1 MYNIPPER
9 TRMDQI
15 WIAYVVGFAAAGGA
29 SMLFTPLVIRLAHAL
44 KLYDPRNERKV
55 HTVPT
60 PRVGGIALFA
70 SMMLVTVAA
79 ILFDSHW
86 DNFFDGAHVSLAVL
100 LGTSACIFLVGVY
113 DDIRGLRAILKL
125 TAQIAAA
132 LIVCSFNIR
141 IDTVMGVDWMASW
154 LSWPIT
160 VFWIVAITNAVN
172 LIDGLDGLA
181 AGICAAACA
190 VIAAFSIYNGNQA
203 MGLFMLILL
212 GSLAGFLVFN
222 FNPAKIFMGDSG
234 SMFLGF
240 FLAVASLVCATKV
253 TTLLGLAMPALALGL
268 PLFDMFLSVV
278 RRVLGRRSV
287 FSPDREHIH
296 HRLMDMGMKHHH
308 AVILM
313 YIVTL
318 VITGGAMLMMFF
330 RGGGELVVFL
340 VVFLVLISVFRIAG
354 VLRFRR
360 MFTQVQENISR
371 SREMRRERKAFESAR
386 QRFRT
391 AWTFEQWWRAVRRM
405 ARRMRFAQVRITYR
419 LTESDEA
426 HTITYTNAATAHL
439 PHEWMHVRIP
449 VQPQAGASL
458 EEVHIDVPLCDP
470 LETLGRR
477 LTLFG
482 RLLDE
487 HTLANLPAPPET
499 PEPAERN

>member
-1 MYNIPPER
+1 MK
-9 TRMDQI
+9 QL
-15 WIAYVVGFAAAGGA
+15 WIAYLVWFAAAGGA
-29 SMLFTPLVIRLAHAL
+29 SMIFTPLVIRLAHAL
-44 KLYDPRNERKV
+44 KLYDPRNPRKV
-55 HTVPT
+55 HTTPT
-60 PRVGGIALFA
+60 PRVGGIAIFA
-70 SMMLVTVAA
+70 SMMTVTVIAF
-79 ILFDSHW
+79 LFDAYW
-86 DNFFDGAHVSLAVL
+86 DGILAEIRPQLGVL
-100 LGTSACIFLVGVY
+100 LGTSALIFLVGVV
-113 DDIRGLRAILKL
+113 DDIRCLRAIVKL
-125 TAQIAAA
+125 LAQIVAA
-132 LIVCSFNIR
+132 LVVCACKIR

-181 AGICAAACA
+181 VGICGAACA
-190 VIAAFSIYNGNQA
+190 VIAAFSIYNGNYA

-222 FNPAKIFMGDSG
+222 FNPAKIFMGDGG

-287 FSPDREHIH
+287 FSADREHIH
-296 HRLMDMGMKHHH
+296 HRLIDMGLKHHH

-313 YIVTL
+313 YVVTL
-318 VITGGAMLMMFF
+318 IITGAALLMMVF
-330 RGGGELVVFL
+330 RGGGELIVFL
-340 VVFLVLISVFRIAG
+340 LAFLVLISVFRIAG

-360 MFTQVQENISR
+360 IFLQVQENFIR
-371 SREMRRERKAFESAR
+371 SREVRRERQAFESAR
-386 QRFRT
+386 QRFRS
-391 AWTFEQWWRAVRRM
+391 AWTFEQWWKAVRRM

-419 LTESDEA
+419 LGAKEEA
-426 HTITYTNAATAHL
+426 HTITYTNAAVASL
-439 PHEWMHVRIP
+439 RREWVHVSIP
-449 VQPQAGASL
+449 VAAAEGAGL
-458 EEVHIDVPLCDP
+458 ENVHIDVPLNEP
-470 LETLGRR
+470 LETIGRR

-487 HTLANLPAPPET
+487 HTLADLPQT
-499 PEPAERN
+499 N